1 MFLLRTSTAIK
12 PDVGDSRSI
21 VLIGNN
27 SFARAAHIIRR
38 RSASTSIL
46 ADLLH
51 RNWPQQLRLEEPA
64 PKDCQDDRRET
75 DHGGIDQQART
86 ADHLGLEKAI
96 AEEKQDMSEAPAA
109 NATPTTLPLYGPRIA
124 QA

>member
-1 MFLLRTSTAIK
+1 MSPREGRLLLSGRLVRQK
-12 PDVGDSRSI
+12 
-21 VLIGNN
+21 
-27 SFARAAHIIRR
+27 
-38 RSASTSIL
+38 
-46 ADLLH
+46 
-51 RNWPQQLRLEEPA
+51 WPLQLKLDEPA
-64 PKDCQDDRRET
+64 SEDRQDDRRET